1 MDTSWWRKKDELDD
15 EQKAFILVPS
25 AGRLMLE
32 GPPGSGKTNLLLLR
46 AQFIAGQGEKNVL
59 IISFTRSLADFM
71 RSGVEGKGLISGDQ
85 VRTYHSWANEHIRQ
99 YLGEA
104 LVYDGNE
111 FDDETRVRALSL
123 VRDARSK
130 LPANKLYSGI
140 FVDEAQDFS
149 VDELECLL
157 ELSDKI
163 CVCGDVRQGLYEKDG
178 LSIADKLGLQRFTLK
193 KHYRIGQ
200 RVAEV
205 ADRILPPVD
214 GGDTL
219 SATANYKAKTYG
231 TATAKMH
238 ECDSRDAQFD
248 KMCGLISVQLDAFK
262 GDSIGI
268 FCGRKNSA
276 IELMERFV
284 GTEFEDKVCLHGYG
298 GGGFGGDKLI
308 HIMTMHAAKG
318 TEFRAV
324 HIYGAEELNKFPLNR
339 RKLAYTAVTRAKTA
353 LNAYRTGPTS
363 HVLEAA
369 FAEPTHMD
377 LDALFSEGNS

>member
-1 MDTSWWRKKDELDD
+1 MDTSWWRKKDELDE

-46 AQFIAGQGEKNVL
+46 AQFIAGQGEKNIL
-59 IISFTRSLADFM
+59 IISFTRSLANFM
-71 RSGVEGKGLISGDQ
+71 RGGVEGKGLISGDQ

-104 LVYDGNE
+104 LVPEGSE
-111 FDDETRVRALSL
+111 FDDETRARALELVRA
-123 VRDARSK
+123 ARRK
-130 LPANKLYSGI
+130 LPTTKLYSGI

-149 VDELECLL
+149 ADELECLL

-163 CVCGDVRQGLYEKDG
+163 CVCGDVRQGLYDKDG
-178 LSIADKLGLQRFTLK
+178 LAIADKLGLERFSLK
-193 KHYRIGQ
+193 RHYRIGQ
-200 RVAEV
+200 RIAEV
-205 ADRILPPVD
+205 ADKILPPLA
-214 GGDTL
+214 DTDSL
-219 SATANYKAKTYG
+219 STTANYNAKNYG
-231 TATAKMH
+231 IATAKMH
-238 ECDSRDAQFD
+238 ECSDRGDQFE

-268 FCGRKNSA
+268 FCGRKDSA
-276 IELMERFV
+276 VEVMERFV
-284 GTEFEDKVCLHGYG
+284 GTEFEDKVCLHGSG
-298 GGGFGGDKLI
+298 GGSFGNGKLI

-324 HIYGAEELNKFPLNR
+324 HIFGAEELKKFPLNR
-339 RKLAYTAVTRAKTA
+339 RRLAYTAVTRAKTA
-353 LNAYRTGPTS
+353 LNAYRTGATS

-369 FAEPTHMD
+369 FAEPAHMD
-377 LDALFSEGNS
+377 LDALFPEGTP

>member
-1 MDTSWWRKKDELDD
+1 MDTSWWRKKDELDE
-15 EQKAFILVPS
+15 EQKAFILAPS
-25 AGRLMLE
+25 TARLMLE

-71 RSGVEGKGLISGDQ
+71 RNGVEGKGLISGDQ
-85 VRTYHSWANEHIRQ
+85 VRTYHSWANEHIRE

-104 LVYDGNE
+104 LVPDGNE
-111 FDDETRVRALSL
+111 FDDEVRARALEL
-123 VRDARSK
+123 VRAARNK
-130 LPANKLYSGI
+130 LPATKLYSGI

-163 CVCGDVRQGLYEKDG
+163 CVCGDVRQGLYKRDG
-178 LSIADKLGLQRFTLK
+178 LSIADKIDLQRITLK
-193 KHYRIGQ
+193 RHYRIGQ
-200 RVAEV
+200 RIAEV

-214 GGDTL
+214 GAESL
-219 SATANYKAKTYG
+219 SATANYNAKTYG
-231 TATAKMH
+231 IATAKLH
-238 ECDSRDAQFD
+238 DCASRDEQFE
-248 KMCGLISVQLDAFK
+248 KMCDLISVQLDAFK

-268 FCGRKNSA
+268 FCGRKDSA
-276 IELMERFV
+276 AEVMERFV
-284 GTEFEDKVCLHGYG
+284 GTEFEGKVCLHGAG
-298 GGGFGGDKLI
+298 GGSFGSGKLI

-318 TEFRAV
+318 TEFRSV
-324 HIYGAEELNKFPLNR
+324 HIFGAEELKKFPLNR
-339 RKLAYTAVTRAKTA
+339 SRLAYTAVTRAKTA

-369 FAEPTHMD
+369 FAEPVHMD
-377 LDALFSEGNS
+377 LDALFHEGAS